1 MIVESKDVISSSL
14 TDYLNDV
21 TKKNVESR
29 YRALSYYE
37 GMRGE
42 MESDLSKY
50 FPMKSLEIPMVCQNI
65 TSKLVN
71 SRAIGYKDP
80 PERTNEKYLEF
91 VTDIDQ
97 AMITAERLTYLLGSH
112 LIRSRFNEE
121 TGKIEYDQIIEFEP
135 MFLPRTRKPFA
146 YIYPIYNHGQARDHE
161 VVYAYWS
168 DTEHYLIHQNGNV
181 ESVNDDN
188 INPYGKLPFTIC
200 HRHPYTTDFMRNGA
214 DDILNANLM
223 VNMLMTELGLAM
235 RLQALGQPEITGVDQ
250 INQVSIGVDKPMVLP
265 EGASFNFESP
275 GGDLAKYIDSIR
287 FYVDSVAY
295 NNNLKVKWSV
305 GRESFVS
312 GEALKMA
319 EIDLTESIM
328 GDYQMIWRSVEQ
340 SRFEV
345 DRAILDIHG
354 ISIDEE
360 YSVDFTEPRF
370 PLTSQEE
377 RAQWDWEW
385 ANNLATKKDYLRK
398 YNPDATEDEIAEMSE
413 ELGMNTPEQEE
424 TDQTSNILLQ
434 ALNTE

>member
-1 MIVESKDVISSSL
+1 MIVESTNLISNGL
-14 TDYLNDV
+14 TDYLNEV
-21 TKKNVESR
+21 KNTSVEER

-50 FPMKSLEIPMVCQNI
+50 FPMQSLEIPMVCQNI

-80 PERTNEKYLEF
+80 PKRTNEKYLEY

-97 AMITAERLTYLLGSH
+97 TMLTAERLTYLLGSH
-112 LIRSRFNEE
+112 LLRSRFNEE
-121 TGKIEYDQIIEFEP
+121 IGKIEYDQIIEFEP
-135 MFLPRTRKPFA
+135 IFLPRARRPFA
-146 YIYPIYNHGQARDHE
+146 YIYPIYNHGQSRDQE

-168 DTEHYLIHQNGNV
+168 ADEHYLIHQNGSI
-181 ESVNDDN
+181 ESINDQDV
-188 INPYGKLPFTIC
+188 NPYGTLPFTIC
-200 HRHPYTTDFMRNGA
+200 HRYPYTTDFIRNGA

-235 RLQALGQPEITGVDQ
+235 RLQALGQPVITGVDQ
-250 INQVSIGVDKPMVLP
+250 MSQVSLGVDKPMVLP
-265 EGASFNFESP
+265 EGADFNFVSP

-319 EIDLTESIM
+319 EIDLTEAIK

-340 SRFEV
+340 QRFET
-345 DRAILDIHG
+345 DRQILATHG
-354 ISIDEE
+354 INITEDF
-360 YSVDFTEPRF
+360 SVDFTEPRF
-370 PLTSQEE
+370 PLTSTEE

-385 ANNLATKKDYLRK
+385 ANNLSTKEDYLRK
-398 YNPDATEDEIAEMSE
+398 YNPDASEEEIAEMAE
-413 ELGMNTPEQEE
+413 QLNMNTPEQEE
-424 TDQTSNILLQ
+424 TNDSGNILLQ